1 MLSQVGRAQPA
12 AQRPRAPRPRLIE
25 KDEPLADFERA
36 ERALLSMMA
45 AQLIPSDL
53 LRVDDFENPLN
64 REIAALLMG
73 GFTPAAALDKLKD
86 DERAQ
91 AARILQDAPPVEPGK
106 ALAMAEDCMN
116 RMRRHQLEMRIEQAK
131 QQLSQ
136 AQGEERKA
144 TIALIQRLMQEL
156 ELAKTGRK
164 E

>member
-1 MLSQVGRAQPA
+1 MGRAQPA

-73 GFTPAAALDKLKD
+73 GDVYKRQWP
-86 DERAQ
+86 RSW
-91 AARILQDAPPVEPGK
+91 VE
-106 ALAMAEDCMN
+106 
-116 RMRRHQLEMRIEQAK
+116 
-131 QQLSQ
+131 
-136 AQGEERKA
+136 
-144 TIALIQRLMQEL
+144 
-156 ELAKTGRK
+156 TGSWPD
-164 E
+164 